1 MEPIVN
7 GLENEFAGDAT
18 VIQLNA
24 NEGDNERL
32 QQQYGMRGHPTF
44 AILDMNGRLAQTF
57 IGPQTTEILREALT
71 AVVETAN

>member
-7 GLENEFAGDAT
+7 GLENEFANDAS

-24 NEGDNERL
+24 DETENARL

-44 AILDMNGRLAQTF
+44 AVLDMNGQLAQTL
-57 IGPQTTEILREALT
+57 IGPQTTEVLREALT
-71 AVVETAN
+71 AVVEAAN

>member
-7 GLENEFAGDAT
+7 GLENEFANHAS

-24 NEGDNERL
+24 DEAKNARL

-44 AILDMNGRLAQTF
+44 AVLDMNGQLAQTL
-57 IGPQTTEILREALT
+57 IGPQTTEVLREALT
-71 AVVETAN
+71 AVVEAAN